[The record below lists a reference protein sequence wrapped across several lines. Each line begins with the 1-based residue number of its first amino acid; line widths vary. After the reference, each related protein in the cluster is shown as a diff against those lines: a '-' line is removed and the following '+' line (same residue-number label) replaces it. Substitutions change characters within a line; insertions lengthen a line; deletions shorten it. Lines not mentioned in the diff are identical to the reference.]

1 MKKTKKIMVLLLA
14 VMMFASCL
22 AGCKDV
28 DEPAKTNPPDGSV
41 APTQGG
47 SEATPAPTEDT
58 SGIKKGGTLV
68 MCVNAEPISL
78 NPDGNYDANNGYLV
92 ANLFNQLLKLDNT
105 SQVVNDLATS
115 YEVSEDGLSYT
126 FHLHENVFFCDG
138 VQMTSDD
145 VKFTFEQILAQSGQ
159 AATRFASLA
168 SIECP
173 DANTVVFK
181 TSVVD
186 ASFLYNIASVGTYIL
201 PRHAYEGKDWVGAD
215 AMQTP
220 VGTGP
225 FMFESWDAGSRITLV
240 RNPNYFLGPDLPYLD
255 KVIFG
260 FVADAT
266 TAKAAFLAGD
276 YDILGLPAASDY
288 DEFMANPELKL
299 EKNIYASRFVVQFN
313 MAKEPFN
320 NPALRQAV
328 AYALNKD
335 EMMSMALKSVGLV
348 SEYWLG
354 PLFDWAVNKDVK
366 TPGYDLAKA
375 QDLMAQSGLT
385 KDADGNYLSLTLM
398 TMNYS
403 PFPEIAEVFK
413 SQMAAI
419 GIKIEISMLEYASF
433 DEKVVRNK
441 DFEIAITSDYQGA
454 EVSAIA
460 DTVGTGG
467 YDNCMGFSNAEVD
480 QLLTNALAAVTFEDR
495 APHYQRLQEILAAE
509 LPYVPF
515 SEWIGYYPHKTY
527 VINHPGSVEMIGTS
541 AMGEFTYTWLDN

>member
-1 MKKTKKIMVLLLA
+1 MKKTKKILVLLLA

-28 DEPAKTNPPDGSV
+28 DEPTNTNSPDGSV
-41 APTQGG
+41 APTQG
-47 SEATPAPTEDT
+47 SDATPAPTEDL

-68 MCVNAEPISL
+68 MCVNGEPISL
-78 NPDGNYDANNGYLV
+78 NPDGNYDANNGYLM

-126 FHLHENVFFCDG
+126 FHLHENVFFSDG
-138 VQMTSDD
+138 VQLTSDD
-145 VKFTFEQILAQSGQ
+145 VKFTFEQILAQGGQ
-159 AATRFASLA
+159 AATRFASIA
-168 SIECP
+168 GIECP
-173 DANTVVFK
+173 DANTVVFT
-181 TSVVD
+181 TSKVD
-186 ASFLYNIASVGTYIL
+186 ASFLYNIAFVGTYIL

-225 FMFESWDAGSRITLV
+225 FLFDSWEAGSRITLV

-276 YDILGLPAASDY
+276 YDILGLASASDY

-313 MAKEPFN
+313 MAKEPYN
-320 NPALRQAV
+320 NLALRQAV

-335 EMMSMALKSVGLV
+335 ELMSMALKSVGLV
-348 SEYWLG
+348 SDYWLS
-354 PLFDWAVNKDVK
+354 PLFGWAINKDAVV
-366 TPGYDLAKA
+366 PSYDLAKA
-375 QDLMAQSGLT
+375 QDLMAQTGLA
-385 KDADGNYLSLTLM
+385 KDADGNYLSLTLT

-419 GIKIEISMLEYASF
+419 GIKIEINMLEYASF
-433 DEKVVRNK
+433 DEKVVQSK
-441 DFEIAITSDYQGA
+441 DFDIAITSDYQGA
-454 EVSAIA
+454 EVSAIGESVA
-460 DTVGTGG
+460 TGG
-467 YDNCMGFSNAEVD
+467 YDNCTGFSSAEVD
-480 QLLTNALAAVTFEDR
+480 QLLADALAAVTFEDR
-495 APHYQRLQEILAAE
+495 APYYQRLQEILAAD
-509 LPYVPF
+509 LPYIPF
-515 SEWIGYYPHKTY
+515 SEWIGYYPHKAY
-527 VINHPGSVEMIGTS
+527 VINHPGSVEMAGISGT
-541 AMGEFTYTWLDN
+541 GEFTYTWLDN